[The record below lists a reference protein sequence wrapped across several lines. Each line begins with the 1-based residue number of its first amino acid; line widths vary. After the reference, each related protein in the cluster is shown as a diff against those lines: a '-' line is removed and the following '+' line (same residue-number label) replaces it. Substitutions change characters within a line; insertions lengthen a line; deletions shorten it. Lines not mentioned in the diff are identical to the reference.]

1 MKLQEYVDRYID
13 MIKIAVK
20 RLYPECDLTSKR
32 SRELLHNE
40 YLVAIQEFENF
51 VSLHRRNPDHC
62 ALMDHFERWGVAR
75 SDLFSENE
83 RIISEDDFVNY
94 YLNHVKNSMLLKAT
108 DFTEEDYQFILQ
120 REKYLARKM
129 FQQNCPSAYGYQEL
143 NIRQSKKRQEYCLK
157 VLTRRFE
164 VDCAGFYVG
173 MKINVERAYCG
184 SSC

>member
-1 MKLQEYVDRYID
+1 
-13 MIKIAVK
+13 
-20 RLYPECDLTSKR
+20 
-32 SRELLHNE
+32 
-40 YLVAIQEFENF
+40 
-51 VSLHRRNPDHC
+51 
-62 ALMDHFERWGVAR
+62 MDHFERWGVTR

-94 YLNHVKNSMLLKAT
+94 YLDHVKNSMLLKAT
-108 DFTEEDYQFILQ
+108 DFTEEDYHFILQ

-129 FQQNCPSAYGYQEL
+129 FQQNCPGVCGYQEL

-157 VLTRRFE
+157 ALKRRFE